1 MAEEKKVYDL
11 EQRIYGL
18 NPDKN
23 SKNIQG
29 HIRIIGE
36 HFGKDRKAIKKEIG
50 KEISYLE
57 RELKNYEGKNKKE
70 LGEYYKKIK
79 PVFISFVEGFLAA
92 YSPKIPKTTYRL
104 PRISL
109 PSRTCGLIG
118 GSHQRIPRACGFVG
132 GGYDSGIDLESAI
145 AIREA
150 TRKKNTP
157 RKK

>member
-1 MAEEKKVYDL
+1 MAGEKNTYDL

-18 NPDKN
+18 NPEKN

-57 RELKNYEGKNKKE
+57 KELKNYEGKDKKE

-79 PVFISFVEGFLAA
+79 PVFLTYVEGFLAA
-92 YSPKIPKTTYRL
+92 YLPQGKFPIKKVPYIP
-104 PRISL
+104 I
-109 PSRTCGLIG
+109 SRTCGLVG
-118 GSHQRIPRACGFVG
+118 GSPSPEPRGCGVLTGGPRRRIPRSCGMLG
-132 GGYDSGIDLESAI
+132 GSSSDD
-145 AIREA
+145 
-150 TRKKNTP
+150 
-157 RKK
+157 